1 MASARRL
8 LLLRHCAASGQQPD
22 ASLSDDGQRQAQ
34 ALARFLSR
42 HPIDHVVASSYT
54 SARETIEPFAARAG
68 LAVHLD
74 DRLVEQTLAA
84 PPVPDWREAVRDGF
98 ADPDLRLPGG
108 ESGRDVLQR
117 GWAALDDLFGGGHRL
132 PVAVTHGKFLSV
144 ILNSIDADFGYA
156 QWQSLSNPD
165 VFALTE
171 AGEGWTYERI
181 WSP

>member
-8 LLLRHCAASGQQPD
+8 LLIRHCAASGQQPD
-22 ASLSDDGQRQAQ
+22 AALSEDGQRQAR
-34 ALARFLSR
+34 ALARFLFR
-42 HPIDHVVASSYT
+42 HPIDHVVASTYT
-54 SARETIEPFAARAG
+54 RARETIEPFAARAD
-68 LAVHLD
+68 LPVHLD

-84 PPVPDWREAVRDGF
+84 PPVSNWREAVRDGF

-108 ESGRDVLQR
+108 ESVRDVLQR

-144 ILNSIDADFGYA
+144 ILSSIDADFGYA

-165 VFALTE
+165 VFALSE
-171 AGEGWTYERI
+171 GGAGWKYERI
-181 WSP
+181 WSA

>member
-8 LLLRHCAASGQQPD
+8 LLARHCAASGQQPD
-22 ASLSDDGQRQAQ
+22 APLSDDGQRQAQ

-42 HPIDHVVASSYT
+42 HPIDRVVASSYT
-54 SARETIEPFAARAG
+54 RARETIEPFAARAG
-68 LAVHLD
+68 LPVHLD

-84 PPVPDWREAVRDGF
+84 RPVPNWREAVRAGF

-117 GWAALDDLFGGGHRL
+117 GWAALDDLFEGGHRL

-144 ILNSIDADFGYA
+144 ILNSIDADFGYE

-165 VFALTE
+165 VFALAET
-171 AGEGWTYERI
+171 GEGWTYERI
-181 WSP
+181 WSS

>member
-8 LLLRHCAASGQQPD
+8 LLVRHCAASGQQPD
-22 ASLSDDGQRQAQ
+22 APLSEDGQRQAQ
-34 ALARFLSR
+34 ALARCLSR
-42 HPIDHVVASSYT
+42 HPVDHVVASSYT
-54 SARETIEPFAARAG
+54 RARQTIEPFAAGAD

-84 PPVPDWREAVRDGF
+84 RPVPDWREAVRDGF
-98 ADPDLRLPGG
+98 VDPDLRLPGG

-117 GWAALDDLFGGGHRL
+117 GWAAIEDLLEGGHAL
-132 PVAVTHGKFLSV
+132 AVAVTHGKFLSV

-165 VFALTE
+165 VFALAET
-171 AGEGWTYERI
+171 GEGWTYERI